1 MSIGRLK
8 NVQLISAKRNSIIT
22 YYFSFFTFRNQI
34 LSYNE
39 TRNGTDNKVAFVV
52 PAFDG
57 ARNVV
62 GSILIFK

>member
-1 MSIGRLK
+1 MKFLSS
-8 NVQLISAKRNSIIT
+8 NNHF
-22 YYFSFFTFRNQI
+22 FSLFTFRNQI
-34 LSYNE
+34 FKYNE

-62 GSILIFK
+62 SSVLLFK